1 MTLWP
6 SVSIQLP
13 SQKQDLITHFYNAL
27 WSEGQ
32 RSAWIGNWEKSGF
45 ETLSH
50 CDSIRFI
57 WVLKVKFWGEIKQ
70 VLSRGMSSNILRC
83 FLKRLTQAGD
93 KRAQFQTKYMTN
105 DFRQMQIRICG
116 QIYVYF

>member
-1 MTLWP
+1 MLLVFWEEKLNT
-6 SVSIQLP
+6 QL
-13 SQKQDLITHFYNAL
+13 SLKDYQKYFD
-27 WSEGQ
+27 
-32 RSAWIGNWEKSGF
+32 
-45 ETLSH
+45 
-50 CDSIRFI
+50 
-57 WVLKVKFWGEIKQ
+57 KFWGEIKQ